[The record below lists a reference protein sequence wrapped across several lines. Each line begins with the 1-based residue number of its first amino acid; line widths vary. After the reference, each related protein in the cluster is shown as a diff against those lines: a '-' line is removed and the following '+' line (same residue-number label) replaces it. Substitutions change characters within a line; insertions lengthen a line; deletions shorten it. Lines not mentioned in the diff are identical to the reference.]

1 MVWIILFGGICASF
15 MVAVTEAKHLN
26 ILYRRSRC
34 DSCHHTL
41 TWMELIPVASFVLLK
56 GKCSQCKSN
65 IDIGSFICELLLIF
79 FYLLPIF
86 YDLSLKDLT
95 LYYLM
100 ITILI
105 PVALND
111 FKTFTIPNHMS
122 LLFLF
127 TGLFLTDLQ
136 YIEPFKDIVIILIL
150 HLFYLLFSDSVG
162 YGDIKLFTV
171 ITLITP
177 VNFFVYTI
185 LLTYIIG
192 GLFIIILHFYK
203 SDMPRKIPLVPFITN
218 ALILAFILY
227 EEINTIYFG
236 GFL

>member
-1 MVWIILFGGICASF
+1 ML
-15 MVAVTEAKHLN
+15 
-26 ILYRRSRC
+26 
-34 DSCHHTL
+34 
-41 TWMELIPVASFVLLK
+41 VLL
-56 GKCSQCKSN
+56 
-65 IDIGSFICELLLIF
+65 F
-79 FYLLPIF
+79 LPIF

-136 YIEPFKDIVIILIL
+136 YIEPFKDVVIILIL

>member
-1 MVWIILFGGICASF
+1 MVWIILIGGICASF
-15 MVAVTEAKHLN
+15 MYAVTEAKHFS
-26 ILYRRSRC
+26 ILYRRSKC

-41 TWMELIPVASFVLLK
+41 KWSELIPIISFILLR
-56 GKCSQCKSN
+56 GKCAYCRSK
-65 IDIGSFICELLLIF
+65 IDLGSFMCEVLLIF
-79 FYLLPIF
+79 FYLLPLF

-95 LYYLM
+95 LYYL
-100 ITILI
+100 IVTILI
-105 PVALND
+105 PIALND

-127 TGLFLTDLQ
+127 TGLFLTDLS
-136 YIEPFKDIVIILIL
+136 YIDPFKDVVIIIIL
-150 HLFYLLFSDSVG
+150 HLFYFLFSDSVG

-171 ITLITP
+171 ITLVTP

-185 LLTYIIG
+185 LLTYMIG
-192 GLFIIILHFYK
+192 GLFIIILHFYR

-218 ALILAFILY
+218 ALILSFILY
-227 EEINTIYFG
+227 EDINTIYFG

>member
-15 MVAVTEAKHLN
+15 MVAVTEAKHFN

-34 DSCHHTL
+34 DACHQTL
-41 TWMELIPVASFVLLK
+41 KWWELIPIASFILLK
-56 GKCSQCKSN
+56 GKCSSCKSK
-65 IDIGSFICELLLIF
+65 IDMGSFICEILLIL

-86 YDLSLKDLT
+86 YNLSLKDLT

-100 ITILI
+100 VTILT

-122 LLFLF
+122 LIFLF

-136 YIEPFKDIVIILIL
+136 YIEPLKDIVIIVII
-150 HLFYLLFSDSVG
+150 HLFYLLFSDSIG

-203 SDMPRKIPLVPFITN
+203 GDMPRKIPLVPFITN
-218 ALILAFILY
+218 AIVLSFILY

>member
-15 MVAVTEAKHLN
+15 MVAVTEAKHFN

-34 DSCHHTL
+34 DACHQTL
-41 TWMELIPVASFVLLK
+41 KWWELIPIASFILLK
-56 GKCSQCKSN
+56 GKCSSCKSK
-65 IDIGSFICELLLIF
+65 IDMGSFICEILLIL

-86 YDLSLKDLT
+86 YNLSLKDLT

-100 ITILI
+100 VTILT

-122 LLFLF
+122 LIFLF

-136 YIEPFKDIVIILIL
+136 YIEPLKDIVIIVII

-203 SDMPRKIPLVPFITN
+203 GDMPRKIPLVPFITN
-218 ALILAFILY
+218 AIVLSFILY

>member
-1 MVWIILFGGICASF
+1 M
-15 MVAVTEAKHLN
+15 
-26 ILYRRSRC
+26 
-34 DSCHHTL
+34 
-41 TWMELIPVASFVLLK
+41 
-56 GKCSQCKSN
+56 
-65 IDIGSFICELLLIF
+65 GSFICEILLIL

-86 YDLSLKDLT
+86 YNLSLKDLT

-100 ITILI
+100 VTILT

-122 LLFLF
+122 LIFLL

-136 YIEPFKDIVIILIL
+136 YIEPLKDIVIIVII

-203 SDMPRKIPLVPFITN
+203 GDMPRKIPLVPFITN
-218 ALILAFILY
+218 AIVLSFILY

>member
-15 MVAVTEAKHLN
+15 MVAVTEAKYFN

-34 DSCHHTL
+34 DACHQTL
-41 TWMELIPVASFVLLK
+41 KWWELIPIASFILLK
-56 GKCSQCKSN
+56 GKCSSCKSK
-65 IDIGSFICELLLIF
+65 IDMGSFICEILLIL

-86 YDLSLKDLT
+86 YNLSLNDLT

-100 ITILI
+100 VTILI

-111 FKTFTIPNHMS
+111 FKTFTIPNHLS
-122 LLFLF
+122 LIFLF
-127 TGLFLTDLQ
+127 TGLFLTELQ
-136 YIEPFKDIVIILIL
+136 YIEPLKDIVIIVII

-203 SDMPRKIPLVPFITN
+203 GDMPRKIPLVPFITN
-218 ALILAFILY
+218 ALVLSFILY

>member
-15 MVAVTEAKHLN
+15 LVAVTEAKHFN

-34 DSCHHTL
+34 DACNQTL
-41 TWMELIPVASFVLLK
+41 KWWELIPIASFILLK
-56 GKCSQCKSN
+56 GKCSSCKSK
-65 IDIGSFICELLLIF
+65 IDMGSFICEILLIL

-86 YDLSLKDLT
+86 YNLSLKDLT

-100 ITILI
+100 VTILT

-122 LLFLF
+122 LIFLL

-136 YIEPFKDIVIILIL
+136 YIEPLKDIVIIVII

-203 SDMPRKIPLVPFITN
+203 GDMPRKIPLVPFITN
-218 ALILAFILY
+218 AIVLSFILY

>member
-15 MVAVTEAKHLN
+15 MVAVTEAKHFN

-34 DSCHHTL
+34 DACHQTL
-41 TWMELIPVASFVLLK
+41 KWWELIPIASFILLK
-56 GKCSQCKSN
+56 GKCSSCKSK
-65 IDIGSFICELLLIF
+65 IDMGSFICEILLIL

-86 YDLSLKDLT
+86 YNLSLKDLT

-100 ITILI
+100 VTILT

-122 LLFLF
+122 LIFLF

-136 YIEPFKDIVIILIL
+136 YIEPLKDIVIIVII

-203 SDMPRKIPLVPFITN
+203 SGMPRKIPLVPFITN
-218 ALILAFILY
+218 ALVLSFILY